1 MSRCEQKY
9 WSIVP
14 AAGTGQRFGGDVP
27 KQFQLL
33 NAKPVAQHT
42 LTTLLSVSVIQK
54 IVVPCDMSFEGWNQV
69 EAIQSSRVQLIEGGS
84 TRAESVLNGL
94 LSLVD
99 AADPNDWILVHD
111 MARPCVTKEDIT
123 LLIDELKD
131 NFVGGLLVSS
141 INETL
146 KIVDTS
152 SHVIRTVA
160 REHYR
165 KAQTPQLFRFQPL
178 MSAMKNGLDSQYQL
192 TDEAAAMEQAGY
204 KIQTVEGRQDNI
216 KITCPEDLLIAQAI
230 LVNQGQQ

>member
-1 MSRCEQKY
+1 MQKY

-14 AAGTGQRFGGDVP
+14 AAGTGQRFGGEVP
-27 KQFQLL
+27 KQFQML
-33 NAKPVAQHT
+33 NAKPLAQHT
-42 LTTLLSVSVIQK
+42 LTALLSLPVIQK
-54 IVVPCDMSFEGWNQV
+54 IVVPCDMSFEGWKQV
-69 EAIQSSRVQLIEGGS
+69 EAIQSPRVQLIGGGS

-94 LSLVD
+94 MSLVD
-99 AADPNDWILVHD
+99 VADPNDWILVHD
-111 MARPCVTKEDIT
+111 MARPCVTEKDIT
-123 LLIDELKD
+123 SLIDELKD
-131 NFVGGLLVSS
+131 NSVGGLLVSP

-152 SHVIRTVA
+152 NRVTKTVS

-165 KAQTPQLFRFQPL
+165 KAQTPQLFRFQLL
-178 MSAMKNGLDSQYQL
+178 MSAMKDMLDSQYQP

-204 KIQTVEGRQDNI
+204 KVQTVEGRQDNI